1 MPFNYDNYA
10 KRFEENPAIF
20 FLSIFVCFWD
30 CIKVRSSNYSIEVF
44 TWWSKASL
52 QSKMFSFS
60 EFMPRKRDS
69 NWTFDFRMFW
79 KWNDSD
85 VFLSSFTLQ
94 ERGSPWK
101 WGLQIPLNFYY
112 VVDIIMEVWNLKFFF
127 SKSSTFGDMALQ
139 NLSLSSQKLSKNIK
153 MTFVIHIFPRKMWI
167 LFCFRFI
174 MII

>member
-79 KWNDSD
+79 KWNDKNWTLDFRVFWIWNDSD
-85 VFLSSFTLQ
+85 VFLSSFTLLILNILYLASK
-94 ERGSPWK
+94 EKDSFVYNIEFPIRNISP
-101 WGLQIPLNFYY
+101 N
-112 VVDIIMEVWNLKFFF
+112 
-127 SKSSTFGDMALQ
+127 
-139 NLSLSSQKLSKNIK
+139 
-153 MTFVIHIFPRKMWI
+153 
-167 LFCFRFI
+167 
-174 MII
+174 